1 MIANNDTYSSKQTL
15 VIAGNYSE
23 YLNWRKK
30 NLSVTHCK
38 YVERVEDIR
47 GINGFFANIILYG
60 NYENNPVYN
69 TVSMRNL
76 LAEMTSPFRSYVH

>member
-30 NLSVTHCK
+30 NPSVTHCK
-38 YVERVEDIR
+38 YVERIEDLR
-47 GINGFFANIILYG
+47 GVNGFFANIILYG

-76 LAEMTSPFRSYVH
+76 LAEMNSPFRTYVH